1 MGKINDGGPAYP
13 VQSIYVE
20 DQDTNSR
27 GMSLRD
33 YFAGQAMQALLREA
47 NPKKGMWYL
56 DANTA
61 YEIADEMLK
70 AREANND

>member
-1 MGKINDGGPAYP
+1 MKNINDGGPAYP

-33 YFAGQAMQALLREA
+33 YFAGQAIQALLREA
-47 NPKKGMWYL
+47 NPKDGMWHL
-56 DANTA
+56 EANAA
-61 YEIADEMLK
+61 YEIADAMLK
-70 AREANND
+70 ARKIDK